1 MGLAEYDEA
10 LEAYA
15 LRQRRSRPDRYIR
28 GLEATVDRLI
38 DRLDRLE
45 DTVLALCEQDGEVTY
60 EKDPHDND

>member
-45 DTVLALCEQDGEVTY
+45 AAVVALCEQDGDVQFEP
-60 EKDPHDND
+60 EREGP